1 MKQILLT
8 GSNGFLGSY
17 FINKYKNKYNIQTF
31 SFLKDDFNA
40 LHVKD
45 IDAVIHLSALVHQMG
60 GASEEEYEKV
70 NVTKTLELA
79 HKAKENGVKH
89 FIFMST
95 VKVYGEETDT
105 AYSEDSLC
113 KPEDEYGKSK
123 LKAEIELQ
131 KLEDS
136 DFKVSII
143 RTPIVYGYGV
153 KANIKN
159 LINLVNKIP
168 ILPFGDIQNRRSMV
182 YIGNLCN
189 LIDAVID
196 KRISGIFLASD
207 DKAISTT
214 RLIELIA
221 KELNRKIYLVKVPF
235 FETLLKVVKPDF
247 HKRLY
252 GSLEVDNNKTKEIL
266 DFKNL
271 YTVEEGVRLMLHGEE
286 LCRDPSLRSG

>member
-1 MKQILLT
+1 MKKLLIT
-8 GSNGFLGSY
+8 GSSGFIGSY
-17 FINKYKNKYNIQTF
+17 FVNKYNDKYQIQKY
-31 SFLKDDFNA
+31 SFLKDNINTLDYHN
-40 LHVKD
+40 LNT
-45 IDAVIHLSALVHQMG
+45 VIHLSALVHQMG
-60 GASEEEYEKV
+60 GASKEEYERV
-70 NVTKTLELA
+70 NVTQTLSLA
-79 HKAKENGVKH
+79 HKAKESGVKH
-89 FIFMST
+89 FVFMSS
-95 VKVYGEETDT
+95 VKVYGEETDI
-105 AYSEDSLC
+105 AYREDSLC
-113 KPEDEYGKSK
+113 KPEDEYGRSK

-136 DFKVSII
+136 IFKVSII

-159 LINLVNKIP
+159 LINLVEKVS
-168 ILPFGDIQNRRSMV
+168 ILPFGGIENRRSMV

-189 LIDAVID
+189 LIDVVID
-196 KRISGIFLASD
+196 KKISGIFLASD

-271 YTVEEGVRLMLHGEE
+271 YTVEEGVRFMIHGEE
-286 LCRDPSLRSG
+286 LCRDPSLRPG